1 MDEEKGVEQTIEDS
15 NSRFYKAFESLSS
28 EKMDAAWKHSDDTIC
43 IHPGWEIF
51 TSWTAIRESWVRI
64 FENTKMIK
72 FFISNIKIKAFEN
85 IAIVVCLENIDSV
98 IEDENENRIRM
109 GVIPTNIFEKHNVNN
124 NKSNNKWLLIHH
136 HGSAVANYMAPNVSV

>member
-1 MDEEKGVEQTIEDS
+1 MDEEKGVEQTIEGS
-15 NSRFYKAFESLSS
+15 NSRFYKAFESLSI
-28 EKMDAAWKHSDDTIC
+28 EKMDAVWKHSDDTIC
-43 IHPGWEIF
+43 IHPGWEMF

-98 IEDENENRIRM
+98 IGDENENSIRM
-109 GVIPTNIFEKHNVNN
+109 GVIATNIFEKQNVNN